1 MRVLKIVAALTLVAV
16 PLAAQTVPQSNAE
29 DQFVQRLQA
38 LFDLPRITASLRDV
52 GVPDSTVRSLLYA
65 MDDAKLP
72 EPQEVA
78 ALTVARDAAQ
88 QNGPANNFG
97 AFVQRRLAAG
107 DRGQVLAKAIRA
119 EHLRQRS
126 IPSEKDKLSDSAR
139 SHGLRRQT
147 EFPRGPEYKEAPKT
161 ATPDHN

>member
-1 MRVLKIVAALTLVAV
+1 MRVLKIVAALTLVAA

-52 GVPDSTVRSLLYA
+52 GVPDSTVRNLLYA
-65 MDDAKLP
+65 MEDAKLP
-72 EPQEVA
+72 ETQQLA
-78 ALTVARDAAQ
+78 ALTVERDAAQ

-119 EHLRQRS
+119 EHMRQRA
-126 IPSEKDKLSDSAR
+126 IPTYKEQLSDSAR

-147 EFPRGPEYKEAPKT
+147 EFPNGPEHKEAPKT
-161 ATPDHN
+161 TTPDHN